1 MAEKKAQSILYCRKT
16 GESIKEIYKERI
28 MNQPRLKEFYH
39 KSVTA
44 ELKKQFSFKNVHQIP
59 RLTKIVVNIGLGE
72 AKENIKVLD
81 IATEEL
87 AAITGQKPLICRAK
101 KSLSNF
107 KIRQGMPI
115 GIKVTLRSAM
125 MYEFLDRL
133 INVAIPR
140 IRDFRGIESSSFDG
154 KGNFNLGL
162 AEQYIFPEINVEK
175 TDKARGMNVTIV
187 TTAEKDDHAKVLLES
202 FGMPFKKGL
211 INNK

>member
-1 MAEKKAQSILYCRKT
+1 
-16 GESIKEIYKERI
+16 

-39 KSVTA
+39 KNVTA

-115 GIKVTLRSAM
+115 GIKVTLRSVM

-175 TDKARGMNVTIV
+175 SDKARGMNITIV
-187 TTAEKDDHAKVLLES
+187 TTAGKDEHAKVMLES

-211 INNK
+211 INKNNK